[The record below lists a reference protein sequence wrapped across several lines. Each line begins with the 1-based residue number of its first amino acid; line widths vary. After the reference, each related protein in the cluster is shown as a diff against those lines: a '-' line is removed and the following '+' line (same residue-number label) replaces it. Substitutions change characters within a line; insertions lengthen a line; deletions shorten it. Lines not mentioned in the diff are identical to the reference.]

1 MAGTLQDAIAL
12 ARQGQKL
19 EARTILE
26 ALLRANPQDVSA
38 WFWYA
43 ETLDTLEKRVHVLE
57 LCLKANPGNPQAVK
71 ALNALRAR
79 LNPPA
84 PAFGADE
91 PASFSWGEPAPVAP
105 VSDEP
110 PMVWDD
116 EPEAQSATTG
126 IDWDAIERQQT
137 PQPAYQ
143 PEYVPDTPAF
153 EPALASPMISK
164 SPKQSFL
171 FFEVWITAL
180 TCWNAREYTTL
191 LDDPEAGQ
199 GRAYEWMAYVGLLA
213 GLLSGLLVAFTAEDT
228 LAELGFLDLFD
239 FFAGMDSVLII
250 IIITVGY
257 AVLSCINA
265 VFGLFAN
272 GLVQFLMSLF
282 LGGSGSFSRTIY
294 ALAAYQAPYTIVF
307 TLLSAV
313 AMVVPFVNFISF
325 FVWLYGLGLNLL
337 ALSAAHNMSMRR
349 ALVVVLLP
357 VILLFGIGC
366 LLLVFIMPDLVSML
380 P

>member
-12 ARQGQKL
+12 VRQGQKL
-19 EARTILE
+19 EARAILE
-26 ALLRANPQDVSA
+26 ALLRANPKDVSA

-71 ALNALRAR
+71 ALDVLRAR
-79 LNPPA
+79 LQPPA

-91 PASFSWGEPAPVAP
+91 PASFNWDEPAPVAP

-116 EPEAQSATTG
+116 EPEEPSASTG
-126 IDWDAIERQQT
+126 IDWDEIERQQA

-143 PEYVPDTPAF
+143 PKNISETPAF
-153 EPALASPMISK
+153 EPALASPMIAK
-164 SPKQSFL
+164 SPKPSFL

-180 TCWNAREYTTL
+180 TCWNTREYTTL

-199 GRAYEWMAYVGLLA
+199 GRAYEWMAYIGLLA
-213 GLLSGLLVAFTAEDT
+213 GLLSGLLVAFSIEDF
-228 LAELGFLDLFD
+228 LAEIRFLDLFD
-239 FFAGMDSVLII
+239 FFSGMDSILVII
-250 IIITVGY
+250 IIIVGY
-257 AVLSCINA
+257 AVFSCINA

-282 LGGSGSFSRTIY
+282 FGGSGSFSRTIY

-307 TLLSAV
+307 ILLSAIS
-313 AMVVPFVNFISF
+313 MVVPFVSFITI
-325 FVWLYGLGLNLL
+325 FVWLYGLGLNVL

-349 ALVVVLLP
+349 ALMVVLLP

-366 LLLVFIMPDLVSML
+366 LLLVFIMPDLASML

>member
-19 EARTILE
+19 EARAILE
-26 ALLRANPQDVSA
+26 ALLRANPKDVSA

-71 ALNALRAR
+71 ALDALRAR
-79 LNPPA
+79 LQPPA
-84 PAFGADE
+84 PALGADE
-91 PASFSWGEPAPVAP
+91 PASFSWDKPAPVAP

-116 EPEAQSATTG
+116 EPEEPSASMG
-126 IDWDAIERQQT
+126 IDWDEIERQQA

-143 PEYVPDTPAF
+143 PEYLSETPAF
-153 EPALASPMISK
+153 EPALASPMIAK
-164 SPKQSFL
+164 SPKPSFL

-180 TCWNAREYTTL
+180 TCWNTREYTTL

-213 GLLSGLLVAFTAEDT
+213 GLLSGLVVAFTAEDA
-228 LAELGFLDLFD
+228 LAEYGLLDL
-239 FFAGMDSVLII
+239 FAGMDSILVTII
-250 IIITVGY
+250 IVVGI
-257 AVLSCINA
+257 AVLNCIGA
-265 VFGLFAN
+265 VVGLFF
-272 GLVQFLMSLF
+272 GSLVQFLVSLLF
-282 LGGSGSFSRTIY
+282 GGSGGLSRTVY
-294 ALAAYQAPYTIVF
+294 ALAAYQAPFTIVVS
-307 TLLSAV
+307 LLSSLSL
-313 AMVVPFVNFISF
+313 VVPFVNCITSLAGF
-325 FVWLYGLGLNLL
+325 YGLGLNVL
-337 ALSAAHNMSMRR
+337 ALSAAHNMSMTR
-349 ALVVVLLP
+349 ALMVVLLP
-357 VILLFGIGC
+357 GILLFGVGC
-366 LLLVFIMPDLVSML
+366 LLLVFIMPDLASML